1 MFVCS
6 SGLVWYDVLDRG
18 LLVPADATTGF
29 RLFLLVCVQVGYIFE
44 GPFIINRVTNRSLDK
59 DEWVIITTWTDA
71 SKD

>member
-44 GPFIINRVTNRSLDK
+44 GPFIINPVTNRSLDK
-59 DEWVIITTWTDA
+59 NEWVIITTWTDA